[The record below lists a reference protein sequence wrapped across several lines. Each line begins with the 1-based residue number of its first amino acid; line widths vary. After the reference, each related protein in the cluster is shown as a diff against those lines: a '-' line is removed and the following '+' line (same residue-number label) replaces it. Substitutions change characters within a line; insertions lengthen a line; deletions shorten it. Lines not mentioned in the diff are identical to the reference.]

1 MGCCLLLKWCV
12 RLGIALNLHGNGRPQ
27 VTGKNKPRPLYKKN
41 ERKVIIGC
49 LDDLR
54 YVVFGWSGLLK
65 SQFLGGFRTF
75 GKLLFCPV
83 LFIYPILVFL
93 FSCFLLSLSLS
104 LSLLG
109 VSDSVCAFDSWSDPC
124 EFLCCWEDCSMN
136 SLCQNLGGNVES
148 EQFSLI

>member
-54 YVVFGWSGLLK
+54 YVVFGWSGLHK

-104 LSLLG
+104 LSLSWASLTQCVRLTLG
-109 VSDSVCAFDSWSDPC
+109 QILVSFSVAGKTVAWTHCVRI
-124 EFLCCWEDCSMN
+124 WEEMLSQ
-136 SLCQNLGGNVES
+136 SS
-148 EQFSLI
+148 SA